1 MTTKTLI
8 ATIILIILFF
18 GTGIFLGTK
27 IKKTSAPSNQENTY
41 QAGWDA
47 AKKQLEKKG
56 IGSVPAGMEI
66 KNLSGTIDLISGNTL
81 TLKNVS
87 SADILSDPSLDTRI
101 VQVSADTKFYQL
113 VQKDGAQ
120 FQKEMEDFQKK
131 MQEQAAS
138 ATPTNQPLTPPQP
151 QEKKELALSDLV
163 VGQSVAVTSS
173 ENIGDKKEFTA
184 TEISVQP
191 VPVMPE
197 ANTTTNSPASSP
209 VPPMPTIN
217 SSAPTA
223 PINTP
228 APTPPMPST
237 APVPA
242 PGSATLTAPPAP
254 AVPLK

>member
-1 MTTKTLI
+1 
-8 ATIILIILFF
+8 
-18 GTGIFLGTK
+18 
-27 IKKTSAPSNQENTY
+27 
-41 QAGWDA
+41 
-47 AKKQLEKKG
+47 
-56 IGSVPAGMEI
+56 MEI
-66 KNLSGTIDLISGNTL
+66 RNLSGTIDLISGDTI
-81 TLKNVS
+81 TLKDVT
-87 SADILSDPSLDTRI
+87 SANLLSDPGLDIRT
-101 VQVSADTKFYQL
+101 VHVSSDTKFYQL
-113 VQKDGAQ
+113 TQKDGAQ

-151 QEKKELALSDLV
+151 QEKKELSLSDLV

-197 ANTTTNSPASSP
+197 TNATTNSPASSP
-209 VPPMPTIN
+209 VPPMPTTN

-223 PINTP
+223 PTNTP
-228 APTPPMPST
+228 APTPPMSST